1 MRIHGVRAVTL
12 DQIAFLGL
20 CAAIMFGGVSAAA
33 QQATKPAAPSVALR
47 CGRLLDV
54 RTGKLAADQVI
65 AIDGSKIAGVFS
77 ATTYKPG
84 AGVNLID
91 LGTATCLPGLLDMHT
106 HLTDPGEGDYDA
118 SRPLRR
124 SGAQAA
130 FDAIPNAKATLLAGF
145 TTVRDVGTFR
155 AFVDVALRDAVDAG
169 IVPGPH
175 IVPAGAYVTISGG
188 AGALTGYAPDVELP
202 LELRYGVADGPDKV
216 RERVRE
222 IIRHGAG
229 VIKVLST
236 GAVLTLHSQPGAQE
250 FTEDE
255 LRAAVEE
262 ANKAGLRVACH
273 AHAPAGIKAAIRAGV
288 NSIEHGSFLDEE
300 SIQMMKQHGTYLVPD
315 TYDDEVILATKSYPA
330 EYLAKERIAGEAQ
343 RTGLRRAL
351 QVGVKIAFG
360 TDAAVIPHGDNGKQF
375 QSYVKLGMTPLFAIQ
390 TATIN
395 AADLLGWSDR
405 VGAIEPGKLAD
416 VIAVE
421 GDPLQNVRLLE
432 NVQFVMKDGAVYKNT
447 LPAPR

>member
-1 MRIHGVRAVTL
+1 MRTRATHGGLLHLGVNALLLAAVIL
-12 DQIAFLGL
+12 
-20 CAAIMFGGVSAAA
+20 GGVSAMA
-33 QQATKPAAPSVALR
+33 QEQAQAKPPTPVAVR
-47 CGRLLDV
+47 CGWLLDV
-54 RTGKLAADQVI
+54 RTGKLAAGQVI
-65 AIDGSKIAGVFS
+65 VVEPPKITAIIPASAYQPAAGATLVDLSK
-77 ATTYKPG
+77 
-84 AGVNLID
+84 
-91 LGTATCLPGLLDMHT
+91 ATCLPGLMDMHT
-106 HLTDPGEGDYDA
+106 HLIDGADGEYDPA
-118 SRPLRR
+118 RPLRR
-124 SGAQAA
+124 TGAQMALG
-130 FDAIPNAKATLLAGF
+130 AIPHAKATLLAGF

-169 IVPGPH
+169 IVSGPH

-188 AGALTGYAPDVELP
+188 AGALTGYAPDIELP

-229 VIKVLST
+229 VIKVLAT
-236 GAVLTLHSQPGAQE
+236 GAVLTRHSQPGSQE
-250 FTEDE
+250 FTEEE

-273 AHAPAGIKAAIRAGV
+273 AHAPAGIKAAVRAGV

-300 SIQMMKQHGTYLVPD
+300 AMQMMKQHGTFLVPD
-315 TYDDEVILATKSYPA
+315 LYDDEVILANMSYPA
-330 EYLAKERIAGEAQ
+330 EYREKEKAAGERQ
-343 RTGLRRAL
+343 REGVRRAL
-351 QVGVKIAFG
+351 QLNVKIAFG

-375 QSYVKLGMTPLFAIQ
+375 NSYVKLGMSPLFAIQ

-395 AADLLGWSDR
+395 AAELLGWSDR

-421 GDPLQNVRLLE
+421 GDPLKNVRLLE

-447 LPAPR
+447 FAAR

>member
-1 MRIHGVRAVTL
+1 MQNHLARALSLHRIAIAGLALSTALGAVP
-12 DQIAFLGL
+12 
-20 CAAIMFGGVSAAA
+20 VAA
-33 QQATKPAAPSVALR
+33 QRTKPSTPPVALR
-47 CGRLLDV
+47 CGWLLDV
-54 RTGKLAADQVI
+54 RTGKLATDQIIVI
-65 AIDGSKIAGVFS
+65 EPPKIAAIMPAS
-77 ATTYKPG
+77 TYKP
-84 AGVNLID
+84 ANGVTLID
-91 LGTATCLPGLLDMHT
+91 LSKSTCLPGLMDMHT
-106 HLTDPGEGDYDA
+106 HLIDGGDGEYDSA
-118 SRPLRR
+118 RPLRR
-124 SGAQAA
+124 TGAQMA
-130 FDAIPNAKATLLAGF
+130 FDSIPNAKATLMAGF
-145 TTVRDVGTFR
+145 TAVRDVGTFR

-188 AGALTGYAPDVELP
+188 AGALTGYAPD
-202 LELRYGVADGPDKV
+202 KV

-250 FTEDE
+250 FTEEE

-288 NSIEHGSFLDEE
+288 NSIEHGSFIDEE
-300 SIQMMKQHGTYLVPD
+300 ALQMMKQHGTFLVPD
-315 TYDDEVILATKSYPA
+315 LYDDEVILANKSYPA
-330 EYLAKERIAGEAQ
+330 EYLVKEREAGETQ
-343 RTGLRRAL
+343 RQGVRRAL
-351 QVGVKIAFG
+351 QLGVKIAFG
-360 TDAAVIPHGDNGKQF
+360 TDAAVIPHGDNGRQF
-375 QSYVKLGMTPLFAIQ
+375 NNYVKVGMTPLYAIQ

-405 VGAIEPGKLAD
+405 VGSLEAGKLAD
-416 VIAVE
+416 VIAVD

-432 NVQFVMKDGAVYKNT
+432 NVQFVMKDGAVYKNNGQV
-447 LPAPR
+447 PR